1 MKIGKKIEALRK
13 ENHMSQQQLSENIHI
28 SRQAISKWENGAVV
42 PDTDNVVLLSKYFQV
57 PIEYLLFDEY
67 ESPEQVIR
75 KASVTDQTL
84 ESGVSSE
91 KMNLTKK
98 LYFFGMALGGV
109 LILTSLI
116 GCYVEK
122 YFAMQS
128 NSGYFV
134 NTFQYL
140 NASMPLF
147 LILISGLILLGIS
160 LFKLTVGLK
169 KGSHR

>member
-1 MKIGKKIEALRK
+1 MRIGKKIEALRK
-13 ENHMSQQQLSENIHI
+13 ENHMSQQQLAETIHI

-67 ESPEQVIR
+67 DSPEQVI
-75 KASVTDQTL
+75 KKESVTNQTR

-98 LYFFGMALGGV
+98 LYFFGIALGCV
-109 LILTSLI
+109 LILMSLV

-122 YFAMQS
+122 YYAMQS
-128 NSGYFV
+128 KSGYFV
-134 NTFQYL
+134 NAFQYL
-140 NASMPLF
+140 NTSIPLF
-147 LILISGLILLGIS
+147 LILVSGLILMVIS
-160 LFKLTVGLK
+160 LYKLTIGLK
-169 KGSHR
+169 KEGR